1 MNYLETIP
9 IEVKHEVIQ
18 TEFVE
23 KKSCSNEIVDDA
35 CDIIVV
41 AHNALTYVQRCVES
55 IFKYSDYK
63 FNLIIVDNKS
73 NYETKCFLKTL
84 QNIKLI
90 TNEKNYG
97 FGYANNK
104 ALRQSKS
111 KYICFLNSDTIV
123 KKGWLEEL
131 YKTLDSHN
139 NCGAVGPLGN
149 PKSSIINGNEI
160 FFNQYRG
167 QYRKDR
173 KVDMLI
179 GFCILISKK
188 LFNDIG
194 CWDEDFKIGNFEDN
208 YLSYKIFSKGYE
220 LWISSKSKVL
230 HRKPGR
236 TFYAN
241 NINWAESMEYNQEII
256 KNKIKLLKT

>member
-1 MNYLETIP
+1 MKTSIIIPHLNTLEYLI
-9 IEVKHEVIQ
+9 
-18 TEFVE
+18 
-23 KKSCSNEIVDDA
+23 SCINSIRQNTNDYE
-35 CDIIVV
+35 IIVV
-41 AHNALTYVQRCVES
+41 
-55 IFKYSDYK
+55 
-63 FNLIIVDNKS
+63 DNG
-73 NYETKCFLKTL
+73 
-84 QNIKLI
+84 
-90 TNEKNYG
+90 TNENKELLKHFLEHSNVKKIIYNDTNLG
-97 FGYANNK
+97 FSKANNQGAK
-104 ALRQSKS
+104 IAEGEYL
-111 KYICFLNSDTIV
+111 CFLNSDTIV